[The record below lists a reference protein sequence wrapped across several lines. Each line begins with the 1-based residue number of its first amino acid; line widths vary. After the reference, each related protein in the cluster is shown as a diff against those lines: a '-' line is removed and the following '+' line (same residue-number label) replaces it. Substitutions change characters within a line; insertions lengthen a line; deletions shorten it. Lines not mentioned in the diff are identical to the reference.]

1 MRENGGGGGVPVESR
16 TPRRNPSWSFSYAT
30 STSHGLNR
38 NCFRYFEE
46 DEVPHTEPLE
56 EPQPGQVHVAFDGTP
71 PNEVPQPM
79 EVEGQVEGGSTLE
92 NQAVEEETQA
102 SNMAKKRR
110 IVQDTDEQPRCND
123 LELEHV
129 KLVNKVRL
137 PWSQTLYGNFTG
149 EDQEPDFFQLAEDQE
164 REEKRRR
171 EAQAYTIIN
180 LVLEEHLLEQIGK
193 NIYFDL
199 VDLDKVGSC
208 RLKNQ
213 MPFSAF
219 KEDIAKGYGVPVQ
232 CQRFWTWA
240 KRQNHTYRLD
250 RPLTREEETRTFGQ
264 LMAFCKKNDN
274 GVAVLNLFME
284 TKNEPDPHSLPLPS
298 KSEEDILVFLKL
310 YDPEKAQLR
319 YVGSLLVRSCQRP
332 TEIISKLNEKA
343 VFSPDEEIELYEE
356 IKFERCHEL
365 ESEPCVMCQRLDKET
380 SFESSQ
386 KSSSQAHQ
394 YQYPDVPSF
403 MKYVKYRQ
411 VVRFR
416 KLDRPQEND
425 FSLELSKLHTYANL
439 AAKVAQRLD
448 LKDSSKISFTPHDC
462 FFKGP
467 HPFPIKYQTEDRLID
482 MLNLGRFYQVVFY
495 HGTATKEK
503 PIIHNTT
510 LLKKNTVGDVLTEI
524 KEKVF
529 LPKAQLRLLQ
539 LRSHTIYEVFK
550 RTDKIEHI
558 KSEGDWTLRAEEDE
572 IRKVD
577 NFGEPFLLVVG
588 ENETLA
594 SVKVRIQHKL
604 EVPSEEFSKWKFAF
618 VFVGYTR
625 YLPDSCILS
634 RLFGEER
641 NGVWDNRYLG
651 LEHA

>member
-38 NCFRYFEE
+38 NCFSYSVRK

-56 EPQPGQVHVAFDGTP
+56 GPQPVQVQVAFDGTP
-71 PNEVPQPM
+71 PNEVPRPM
-79 EVEGQVEGGSTLE
+79 EVVGQVEGGSPLE
-92 NQAVEEETQA
+92 NQKVEETQA

-110 IVQDTDEQPRCND
+110 IVQDADEKPRCND

-129 KLVNKVRL
+129 KPVNK
-137 PWSQTLYGNFTG
+137 
-149 EDQEPDFFQLAEDQE
+149 
-164 REEKRRR
+164 
-171 EAQAYTIIN
+171 

-199 VDLDKVGSC
+199 VSLDKVGSC
-208 RLKNQ
+208 RVKKQ

-219 KEDIAKGYGVPVQ
+219 KEDIAKGYDVPVQ

-240 KRQNHTYRLD
+240 KRQNHTYRPD
-250 RPLTREEETRTFGQ
+250 RPLTRQEETRTFGQ
-264 LMAFCKKNDN
+264 LMAFCKKNDD
-274 GVAVLNLFME
+274 GVAELNLFME
-284 TKNEPDPHSLPLPS
+284 TKTEPDPHSLPPPS

-332 TEIISKLNEKA
+332 IEIISKLNENA
-343 VFSPDEEIELYEE
+343 GFSPDEEIELYEE
-356 IKFERCHEL
+356 IKFERYHEL
-365 ESEPCVMCQRLDKET
+365 ESEPCVMCQRLDKES
-380 SFESSQ
+380 SFEYSQIGDGDIIWFQ

-403 MKYVKYRQ
+403 MEYVRYRQ

-425 FSLELSKLHTYANL
+425 FSLELSKLHTYDDL
-439 AAKVAQRLD
+439 AAKVR
-448 LKDSSKISFTPHDC
+448 
-462 FFKGP
+462 
-467 HPFPIKYQTEDRLID
+467 FPIKYQTEDRLID

-503 PIIHNTT
+503 
-510 LLKKNTVGDVLTEI
+510 
-524 KEKVF
+524 
-529 LPKAQLRLLQ
+529 AQLRLLQ

-550 RTDKIEHI
+550 MTDKIEHI
-558 KSEGDWTLRAEEDE
+558 KSEGDWTLRAEEIPEEEKDMGPGDRRIHVYHYKAYTIQDE

-618 VFVGYTR
+618 VFVECTR
-625 YLPDSCILS
+625 KKETGFGIIGTLGWNMPRSTTSFFVMVHFLPY
-634 RLFGEER
+634 
-641 NGVWDNRYLG
+641 NRFIRSDLRPVTK
-651 LEHA
+651 LVIPIPAF